1 MVNLNSLISTSD
13 FFILLLFSLLAYAGM
28 RFLIFK
34 NKSKSFYL
42 MFKIFFLLKLVS
54 GVLMS
59 LLTIYYW
66 KEGDAIFYY
75 SEGQNLIQLIKSDFT
90 NIKYLFIPLEYY
102 QNRISLDSELVKT
115 YNGSG
120 VESSF
125 LMSKFCAIFYYPAL
139 GKYLLVNFFFG
150 VFSTIAQVK
159 LYLVVLKRYPHLKK
173 VVALCILFM
182 PTLLLYSTSIFKE
195 TLCLSFIGFAF
206 FNFQQIV
213 NSKNTALNS
222 FFLLL
227 NVYLIFVV
235 KSYVLFAFLIAIL
248 LLLFFQLVGV
258 MFRHSLITRALILVF
273 IAGLLFLTYSNL
285 DFFDPYVLSFVDTS
299 NFYQQYYNN
308 DFGETSS
315 FEIGEI
321 ETTLQGLLK
330 KMPVGIYTTYFRPHL
345 WEVRKPI
352 VLFSALESFLILAF
366 TIWAFIKNGKYL
378 LILIREDYFARL
390 AMYYAIVL
398 GIIIGLTT
406 FNFGTLIRYKVPV
419 VPFAWLFV
427 FLLFYY
433 KPIQKSTPPS
443 SEK

>member
-433 KPIQKSTPPS
+433 KPIQKPTPPS

>member
-1 MVNLNSLISTSD
+1 MVNLDSLISTSD
-13 FFILLLFSLLAYAGM
+13 FFILLLFSILAYAGM
-28 RFLIFK
+28 RFFIFK
-34 NKSKSFYL
+34 DKSKSFYR
-42 MFKIFFLLKLVS
+42 MFNIFFVLKLLS

-66 KEGDAIFYY
+66 KLGDAIYY
-75 SEGQNLIQLIKSDFT
+75 YIEGQNLIQLIKQDFS
-90 NIKYLFIPLEYY
+90 NIKYLFIPLEHY
-102 QNRISLDSELVKT
+102 QDRISIDNELLKT

-120 VESSF
+120 MESSF
-125 LMSKFCAIFYYPAL
+125 LVSKFCALFYYPAL
-139 GKYLLVNFFFG
+139 GKYLLVNFYFG
-150 VFSTIAQVK
+150 LFSIIAQVK

-182 PTLLLYSTSIFKE
+182 PTLLLYSTSIYKE

-213 NSKNTALNS
+213 NSKNTARNS

-227 NVYLIFVV
+227 NLFLIFLV
-235 KSYVLFAFLIAIL
+235 KSYVFYSFLIAISMV
-248 LLLFFQLVGV
+248 LFFKFVGV
-258 MFRHSLITRALILVF
+258 MFRHSLITRSLIF
-273 IAGLLFLTYSNL
+273 LLLSGIILWIYNHP

-299 NFYQQYYNN
+299 NFFQQYYND

-330 KMPVGIYTTYFRPHL
+330 KMPIGIYTTYFRPHL
-345 WEVRKPI
+345 WEVKKPI
-352 VLFSALESFLILAF
+352 VIFSALESFLILVF
-366 TIWAFIKNGKYL
+366 TVWAFIKNGKYL
-378 LILIREDYFARL
+378 LRLIREDFFARL

-398 GIIIGLTT
+398 GAIIALTT
-406 FNFGTLIRYKVPV
+406 FNFGSIIRYKVPV

-433 KPIQKSTPPS
+433 KPKKKAEEATSD
-443 SEK
+443 

>member
-13 FFILLLFSLLAYAGM
+13 FFILLLFSLLAYAAM
-28 RFLIFK
+28 RSFIFK
-34 NKSKSFYL
+34 DKSKSFYQ
-42 MFKIFFLLKLVS
+42 MFKIFFLLKVLS

-75 SEGQNLIQLIKSDFT
+75 SEGQNLIQLIKRDFT

-102 QNRISLDSELVKT
+102 QNRISLDNELIKT

-125 LMSKFCAIFYYPAL
+125 LMSKFCAILYYPAL

-150 VFSTIAQVK
+150 LFSTIAQVK

-173 VVALCILFM
+173 AVALCILFM

-227 NVYLIFVV
+227 NLYLIFVV
-235 KSYVLFAFLIAIL
+235 KSYVLFAFLLAIL
-248 LLLFFQLVGV
+248 LVLFFQFVGV
-258 MFRHSLITRALILVF
+258 MFRHSLITRSFIFLF
-273 IAGLLFLTYSNL
+273 IAGLLLMIYNKL
-285 DFFDPYVLSFVDTS
+285 DFFDPYAMKFVDTS

-321 ETTLQGLLK
+321 ETTLKGLLG
-330 KMPVGIYTTYFRPHL
+330 KMPIGIYTTYFRPHL
-345 WEVRKPI
+345 WEVKKPI

-366 TIWAFIKNGKYL
+366 AVWAFFKNGRYL
-378 LILIREDYFARL
+378 FALIREDFFARL

-433 KPIQKSTPPS
+433 KPKRKPADPS

>member
-28 RFLIFK
+28 RLFIFK
-34 NKSKSFYL
+34 NKSKSFYQ
-42 MFKIFFLLKLVS
+42 MFKIFFLLKVVS

-173 VVALCILFM
+173 VVALCFLFM

-213 NSKNTALNS
+213 NSKNTALNC

-227 NVYLIFVV
+227 NAYLIFVV

-248 LLLFFQLVGV
+248 FLLFFQLVGV
-258 MFRHSLITRALILVF
+258 MYRHSLITRALILFF
-273 IAGLLFLTYSNL
+273 IAGLLLLTYNNL

-345 WEVRKPI
+345 WEVKKPI

-433 KPIQKSTPPS
+433 KPIQKPTPPS

>member
-1 MVNLNSLISTSD
+1 MVNLNSLISDSD
-13 FFILLLFSLLAYAGM
+13 FFILLLFSLLAYAVM
-28 RFLIFK
+28 RIFIFK
-34 NKSKSFYL
+34 DKSKSFYQ
-42 MFKIFFLLKLVS
+42 MFKIFFLLKVLS

-75 SEGQNLIQLIKSDFT
+75 LEGQNMIQLIKRDFT
-90 NIKYLFIPLEYY
+90 NIRYLFIPLEYY
-102 QNRISLDSELVKT
+102 QNQISVDNDLIKT

-120 VESSF
+120 AESSF
-125 LMSKFCAIFYYPAL
+125 LVSKFCAILYYPAL

-150 VFSTIAQVK
+150 LFSTIAQVK

-213 NSKNTALNS
+213 NSKNTALHC
-222 FFLLL
+222 FYLLL
-227 NVYLIFVV
+227 NVYLIFIV
-235 KSYVLFAFLIAIL
+235 KSYVLYAFLIAIF
-248 LLLFFQLVGV
+248 LLLFFQFVGV
-258 MFRHSLITRALILVF
+258 MFRHSLITRALILLF
-273 IAGLLFLTYSNL
+273 LAGLSLLSYNRL
-285 DFFDPYVLSFVDTS
+285 DFFDPYVLTFVDAS
-299 NFYQQYYNN
+299 NFFQQHYNS

-330 KMPVGIYTTYFRPHL
+330 KIPLGIFTTYFRPHL
-345 WEVRKPI
+345 WEVKKPI
-352 VLFSALESFLILAF
+352 VFFSALESFLILAF

-378 LILIREDYFARL
+378 LILIREDFFARL
-390 AMYYAIVL
+390 SMYYAIVL

-433 KPIQKSTPPS
+433 KPIQKPKGS
-443 SEK
+443 SPDQ